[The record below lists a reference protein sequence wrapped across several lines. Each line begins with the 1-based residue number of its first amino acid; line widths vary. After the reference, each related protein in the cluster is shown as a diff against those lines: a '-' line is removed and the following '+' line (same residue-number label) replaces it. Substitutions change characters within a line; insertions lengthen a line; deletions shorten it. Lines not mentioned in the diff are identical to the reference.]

1 MAREYSPDEKK
12 SIRSREKTSFERE
25 LEQFS
30 RDRNLDKV
38 SPNVRIVMI
47 VEIYQTLVSI
57 EHLDVIY

>member
-47 VEIYQTLVSI
+47 VEFYQTLVSRQ
-57 EHLDVIY
+57 HLDVI

>member
-47 VEIYQTLVSI
+47 VDIY
-57 EHLDVIY
+57 Y